1 MKKYEVY
8 WTNPAKR
15 DLIDIIDYIALESA
29 TVAEEK
35 FSFIRSAC
43 DSLKQFP
50 EQGRVIPELSIQNI
64 KRYREVI
71 VSPWR
76 VMYKIEKEA
85 VFVLAVIDGRRNVE
99 DILLNRQLR

>member
-15 DLIDIIDYIALESA
+15 DLIDIIDYIALESP

-35 FSFIRSAC
+35 FSIIRSSC
-43 DSLKQFP
+43 DSLEHFP

-76 VMYKIEKEA
+76 VMYKIEKDA